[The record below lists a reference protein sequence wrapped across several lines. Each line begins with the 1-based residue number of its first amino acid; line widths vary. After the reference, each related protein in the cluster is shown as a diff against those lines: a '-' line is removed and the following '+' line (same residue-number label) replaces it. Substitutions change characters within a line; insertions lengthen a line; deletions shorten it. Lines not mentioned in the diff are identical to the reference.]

1 MSRGTNVRSK
11 KMKKVI
17 FPEQEVRGK
26 VTHDREPET
35 IFEKA
40 YRKMGTMREK

>member
-11 KMKKVI
+11 KIRAVKL
-17 FPEQEVRGK
+17 PEQEVRGK

-35 IFEKA
+35 IYEKA

>member
-11 KMKKVI
+11 KVRTVVL
-17 FPEQEVRGK
+17 PEQEKRGK